1 MRDYLCDEKGSKAN
15 KILRGP
21 AGTDHWKTQPLCDD
35 RPVIIN
41 AYLRKNAFHTLMLQ
55 NCYEK
60 KLESLLMFEGF
71 FNKPCEQDIDVGEV
85 KLDALETRLKAAK
98 FIRRQKCGSHL
109 VSNSGVMVQSET
121 SCA

>member
-1 MRDYLCDEKGSKAN
+1 MLESQVRDY
-15 KILRGP
+15 
-21 AGTDHWKTQPLCDD
+21 LCDD

-41 AYLRKNAFHTLMLQ
+41 AYLRKNAFHTLMVQ
-55 NCYEK
+55 NCYEI
-60 KLESLLMFEGF
+60 KLESLSMSEGF

-85 KLDALETRLKAAK
+85 KLEALETRSKAVK
-98 FIRRQKCGSHL
+98 FIRHQKCRSHL